1 MQKAEKAEA
10 RYSVDLDDAA
20 EELHDLEI
28 RAAGLDPDELMEAR
42 LALRK
47 NQEQRVTALLKDN
60 YGKEY
65 EPDLIKQAKSN
76 VAELLNDP
84 KLDEKPRSVRKRLE
98 EKQAEMEQRE
108 RTNLKKK
115 EKNWER

>member
-1 MQKAEKAEA
+1 
-10 RYSVDLDDAA
+10 
-20 EELHDLEI
+20 
-28 RAAGLDPDELMEAR
+28 MEAR

-84 KLDEKPRSVRKRLE
+84 KPDEKPRSVRKRLE